1 MSATTA
7 DSAAFS
13 HDGEPVVFAL
23 EVVGGVFETI
33 RLVVDREDADRPGLC
48 APGVI
53 VGEVVRISADK
64 RFVNGGLSVRSPP
77 GTPGR
82 VYGRPSVRVAAR
94 TVPRWIELARSL
106 PVDSS
111 RHEDGGVEST
121 TPSPGV
127 RR

>member
-48 APGVI
+48 APGEI

-64 RFVNGGLSVRSPP
+64 RFVNGGLSVPSPSGTRRDGRTGGRRSAWLCVLFH
-77 GTPGR
+77 GESDS
-82 VYGRPSVRVAAR
+82 YGRR
-94 TVPRWIELARSL
+94 PRSQPQGRL
-106 PVDSS
+106 
-111 RHEDGGVEST
+111 ESA